1 MRSPV
6 YNVLGVL
13 LLLTTISSVH
23 GFTSNRYINNNSEN
37 ITSKLSLVFYPHFDN
52 PLKSPWTRH
61 CVTNCTCDV
70 VSYTNY
76 KNLRTV
82 NCSNLNLVSMPN
94 ISNNLAQA
102 FLLSKNKFRVVQELP
117 HLKNLKILDLSSSQI
132 SKFNNH
138 WQFSFYEVLEELNLH
153 NNLLKIL
160 QDGAFSGLK
169 NLRVLDLS
177 YNQLHTI
184 GKDAFG
190 GLKKLQVL
198 NLDGNRLILVNPH
211 WFQRIKS
218 VSELRIAKNNLR
230 KLKNDLFRDLPL
242 LSTLNLT
249 GNQIRM
255 IDINAFRGLSKLC
268 VLNLS
273 NNRLTSIPSH
283 EVKFLP
289 SLDIL
294 ILDANSFETV
304 ESDEFHHLNISEL
317 SLSFLPLLKSIQ
329 NNSFHHLP
337 KLTILQLHDNKNLLF
352 IHPNAFSQVPNLQ
365 KLYLHNNKLWAVP
378 YTLKASL
385 PNCTNIHLYH
395 NPLRCDCN
403 IHWIKEELTATG
415 NKSRIQFHDI
425 NKIVCDFPNKTL
437 LSEIHINEIPE
448 FCPPTTLP
456 SFPKHVKTSLGEPIS
471 LECLAIGVPVPDIQ
485 WSVTKGLQNNQINPE
500 KQAMVNNTIYFIQ
513 FARLNNSGSYNC
525 VAKNNKGSDIRSA
538 SVEVLSGRL
547 NIITGKTSNT
557 YITIILNGSESLML
571 LDRYQIHYRE
581 SVKDSS
587 YRIIYLKSR
596 MHRCTIT
603 GLKPHTTYE
612 LCILYQTN
620 SELLKLHCINVTTKL
635 EADKSGITKLVDV
648 KVVMGIIVAVSVTLT
663 LICFIA
669 VARRFRKRKEYEEPF
684 GHDRMEPLSHIPLE
698 NLYHPPSTPICSS
711 RTSLISHTQA

>member
-6 YNVLGVL
+6 YSLLGVL
-13 LLLTTISSVH
+13 SLITIINSVH
-23 GFTSNRYINNNSEN
+23 GITSNRDN
-37 ITSKLSLVFYPHFDN
+37 ITSNQVLAPNPQPIRDN
-52 PLKSPWTRH
+52 PLRSPWTTH
-61 CVTNCTCDV
+61 CAINCTCDV
-70 VSYTNY
+70 VSYANY
-76 KNLRTV
+76 KNLKTI
-82 NCSNLNLVSMPN
+82 NCSNINLVSMPN

-102 FLLSKNKFRVVQELP
+102 FLLSKNKFKIVQELP

-132 SKFNNH
+132 SKFNSH
-138 WQFSFYEVLEELNLH
+138 WQFFLYGLLEELNLH
-153 NNLLKIL
+153 NNLLKTL
-160 QDGAFSGLK
+160 QDGAFTGLK

-177 YNQLHTI
+177 YNRLHLI
-184 GKDAFG
+184 EKDAFG
-190 GLKKLQVL
+190 GLNNLQVL
-198 NLDGNRLILVNPH
+198 NLDGNGLTSVNPD

-218 VSELRIAKNNLR
+218 VSELLLSKNDLR
-230 KLKNDLFRDLPL
+230 KLTDDLFRELPL

-249 GNQIRM
+249 GNQIRV
-255 IDINAFRGLSKLC
+255 IEVNAFRGLSKLC

-273 NNRLTSIPSH
+273 NNRLTNIPSQ
-283 EVKFLP
+283 EIRFLP

-304 ESDEFHHLNISEL
+304 KSEEFHHLNISEL

-337 KLTILQLHDNKNLLF
+337 KLTILQMHDNKNLLF

-365 KLYLHNNKLWAVP
+365 KLYLHNNKLWALP

-403 IHWIKEELTATG
+403 IHWIIKELASTG
-415 NKSRIQFHDI
+415 NKSRIQFHDA
-425 NKIVCDFPNKTL
+425 NKIICDFSNNKTL
-437 LSEIHINEIPE
+437 LSEIRMNEIPE
-448 FCPPTTLP
+448 SCPPTTLP
-456 SFPKHVKTSLGEPIS
+456 SFPKHFETSIGEPIS
-471 LECLAIGVPVPDIQ
+471 LECLAIGVPLPQIHWLVG
-485 WSVTKGLQNNQINPE
+485 KGAKKNQTNPE
-500 KQAMVNNTIYFIQ
+500 KQAEINNGLYYVR
-513 FARLNNSGSYNC
+513 FARLNNSGSYKC
-525 VAKNNKGSDIRSA
+525 VAENIKGNDTRSA

-571 LDRYQIHYRE
+571 LDKYQIHYKE
-581 SVKDSS
+581 SVKDSE
-587 YRIIYLKSR
+587 YNVIYLKSR

-603 GLKPHTTYE
+603 GLKPHTMYE
-612 LCILYQTN
+612 LCILYQIN

-635 EADKSGITKLVDV
+635 EGDKSGITKIVDV
-648 KVVMGIIVAVSVTLT
+648 KVVMGIIVAISVTLT
-663 LICFIA
+663 VICFIA
-669 VARRFRKRKEYEEPF
+669 VAKRFRKRKEYEEPF

-711 RTSLISHTQA
+711 RTSLISHSQA